1 MKKGLP
7 KDITIVI
14 VNDFDY
20 VQGGASKVALDTAK
34 ILHENGYKVIFF
46 SGSHQDNEYTNI
58 GFKNISLNI
67 SECLKDKNKIRGSLR
82 GIYNL
87 KARKEFKRLLS
98 NLDPNK
104 TIIHIHG
111 WTKTL
116 SSSIFNVAFK
126 MRFKVVLT
134 LHDYFSA
141 CPNGGFFNYKK
152 NKICTLK
159 PLSYK
164 CICTNCDSRNYFFK
178 FYRILRQFVQN
189 RIVKLNEKIKV
200 VIYVSEFS
208 YKILN
213 KYFSEKTSSFIIYS
227 PLNDLKKQTNTNSK
241 SKKYVLFVGR
251 VSKEKGIIP
260 FCRAVSELNYPAIVI
275 GDGPLLT
282 DLKKDFPN
290 IKFLG
295 WKNSKEIIN
304 YYQYAHVFV
313 FPSLLYETAGLTVL
327 EAAQCN
333 LYSLV
338 SDNSA
343 SKEFVKKYSIGD
355 LFQSGNLNDLKD
367 KLQNLF
373 SKKKKSIT
381 KSIKKIN
388 EELNENKYLSNLLN
402 VYQLVLEKGEK

>member
-67 SECLKDKNKIRGSLR
+67 SEYLKDKNKIRGSLR

-164 CICTNCDSRNYFFK
+164 CICTNCDSRNYAFK
-178 FYRILRQFVQN
+178 LYRIIRQFIQN
-189 RIVKLNEKIKV
+189 KIVKLPSKLQNIIYISDLQWKV
-200 VIYVSEFS
+200 LKENFNQNVNAK
-208 YKILN
+208 KILN
-213 KYFSEKTSSFIIYS
+213 PIDNYNPKNIS
-227 PLNDLKKQTNTNSK
+227 NVSK
-241 SKKYVLFVGR
+241 EDYYLYVGR
-251 VSKEKGIIP
+251 VSKEKGVDL
-260 FCRAVSELNYPAIVI
+260 FCAAITDLNLEGIVV
-275 GDGPLLT
+275 GDGEE
-282 DLKKDFPN
+282 LKRLQLRYPKV
-290 IKFLG
+290 KFVG
-295 WKNSKEIIN
+295 WQEKKETEKYMSKAKALI
-304 YYQYAHVFV
+304 
-313 FPSLLYETAGLTVL
+313 FPSLLYEGAPLTVE
-327 EAAQCN
+327 EALN
-333 LYSLV
+333 LVLPCIV
-338 SDNSA
+338 SDSSSA
-343 SKEFVKKYSIGD
+343 VEKIIDGKNGYIFKSNNIDDLKNKILLIDKLKYKKVHISNSKEMYIQEIQKYYEK
-355 LFQSGNLNDLKD
+355 LF
-367 KLQNLF
+367 
-373 SKKKKSIT
+373 
-381 KSIKKIN
+381 
-388 EELNENKYLSNLLN
+388 
-402 VYQLVLEKGEK
+402 